1 MFCFFLPS
9 CPIISSFCTTIHPH
23 LTLIFYTRTLL
34 GVPVEYLTIPSQR
47 RYVQYFTNM
56 LGGLK
61 PSSTPLLLRR
71 VIMKTIPNYSKNPSI
86 KGCCPY
92 IQVFQCGKLI
102 ATAAPRSSEKDP
114 PKSIGKSLQLKW
126 LDCSE
131 GSISFT
137 LDCPVQVQ
145 LTLCCCFKSS
155 MIHYCGR

>member
-1 MFCFFLPS
+1 M
-9 CPIISSFCTTIHPH
+9 
-23 LTLIFYTRTLL
+23 
-34 GVPVEYLTIPSQR
+34 EYLTIPSQR

-71 VIMKTIPNYSKNPSI
+71 VIMKTIPNYSKNKNI

-102 ATAAPRSSEKDP
+102 ATAAPRSSEKEP
-114 PKSIGKSLQLKW
+114 PKCIGKSLQLKW
-126 LDCSE
+126 VDCSE

-137 LDCPVQVQ
+137 VDCPVQVTNV
-145 LTLCCCFKSS
+145 LTRCTWSVIKCNVYFTGGYYGL
-155 MIHYCGR
+155 ICGDTVAPVPAFTLLLHRWQ